1 MPLSFK
7 RLAGPHG
14 AEVTLEAATFTYAT
28 PRAQG
33 LLISPE
39 ARQPSNHKL
48 LVTISVM
55 GLGISVALSMLLFLL
70 ALIQLIMV

>member
-1 MPLSFK
+1 MPLPFE
-7 RLAGPHG
+7 RLAGSHG
-14 AEVTLEAATFTYAT
+14 AEVTLEAATFTYVT

-48 LVTISVM
+48 LVTISFI
-55 GLGISVALSMLLFLL
+55 GLGIGVVLSMLLFLL